1 MAKSKKIKLPTLKDH
16 VAFTQTVA
24 SSFIPVIKIG
34 KVGGRAVG
42 GIAKKGSKF
51 VSKTYRNMGR

>member
-1 MAKSKKIKLPTLKDH
+1 MVKSKKIKLPTLKDH

-34 KVGGRAVG
+34 KIGGRAVG

-51 VSKTYRNMGR
+51 VSKTYRNMGK

>member
-16 VAFTQTVA
+16 VGFTQTVA

-34 KVGGRAVG
+34 RIGGRAVG
-42 GIAKKGSKF
+42 GITKKGSKY
-51 VSKTYRNMGR
+51 VGKVYKNMGR

>member
-24 SSFIPVIKIG
+24 SSFIPVIKVGKIG
-34 KVGGRAVG
+34 ARAVS
-42 GIAKKGSKF
+42 GIAKEGAKY
-51 VSKTYRNMGR
+51 VSKLYR

>member
-1 MAKSKKIKLPTLKDH
+1 MAKSKKMTLPTLKDH
-16 VAFTQTVA
+16 VGFTQTVA

-42 GIAKKGSKF
+42 GIAKKGS
-51 VSKTYRNMGR
+51 R